1 MKQNIK
7 VAKEL
12 VRIAKK
18 LFNEEDL
25 EFSNSNFPQYY
36 LHADEPCGRG
46 LAEDKIEQVIVYAI
60 KHKLISSAPEIIN
73 TSSNDAYDLYEC
85 RFELDETTN
94 WKEIENFEKYMMKN
108 GFNENPYL

>member
-25 EFSNSNFPQYY
+25 EFSNSNFP
-36 LHADEPCGRG
+36 
-46 LAEDKIEQVIVYAI
+46 
-60 KHKLISSAPEIIN
+60 
-73 TSSNDAYDLYEC
+73 
-85 RFELDETTN
+85 
-94 WKEIENFEKYMMKN
+94 
-108 GFNENPYL
+108 